1 VWELYTYHNNLE
13 EIMKRIIPVILLLLI
28 AISSSNL
35 EKRKQRA
42 KIDQNLERFELNIDN
57 LNRRIDLFDPV
68 SLPLDQAMLVWEK
81 LNKDIESLNVEFQ
94 AYYDTLYGDI

>member
-1 VWELYTYHNNLE
+1 
-13 EIMKRIIPVILLLLI
+13 
-28 AISSSNL
+28 
-35 EKRKQRA
+35 
-42 KIDQNLERFELNIDN
+42 LERFELNIDN

>member
-1 VWELYTYHNNLE
+1 
-13 EIMKRIIPVILLLLI
+13 MKRIIPVILLLLI